1 MFYLHICTHTASP
14 IIPLDLE
21 DVHPTVVP
29 AGTPA
34 KHQPVMALTRAM
46 TAKLAAQRS
55 AEEGS
60 ATPAKSPSSRM
71 LPTPRSSRRPT
82 VCDVCLTEMPLNSDA
97 ASTLSFFNTNSNF
110 DINELAMQINAQF
123 TDLNDKVER
132 ISTKISHIEESI
144 IDQHAI
150 INELEREISIIGNT
164 LNKLSHVNP
173 NSSVIPSSSQHTL
186 TYFPRIDSPKPSSQP
201 KPSSYPRNSYPPP
214 SRSSL
219 SRSCAPP
226 PRPRPPS
233 PRSYPPPPPP
243 RSHPPPPRPR
253 PPPPPPHSYPPPPRP
268 RPPSHFSHSPLSLSH
283 PHSRSPPSHSHP
295 IRHDTTRS
303 QRNYHATSFSP
314 NTSASSSRKSLLVV
328 GDSNTKYIKFPN
340 ISYHRIPTYTI
351 EEIDPYRCVGYAKI
365 WIHVGINNLKSVRCG
380 GPDDVQKSFKLFM
393 QKVDCIGKLSP
404 NTTVIISPILP
415 TGVDIL
421 NERACAFNKLLFS
434 RKKWWAELN
443 FSVFANR
450 LNMLDNY
457 FRCFSNP
464 KDKIHLGANGI
475 HELERLI
482 AKRISLIDARSYSAV
497 VKSSST

>member
-1 MFYLHICTHTASP
+1 M
-14 IIPLDLE
+14 DLE

-46 TAKLAAQRS
+46 TAKLAALRS

-71 LPTPRSSRRPT
+71 LPTPHSSRRPT
-82 VCDVCLTEMPLNSDA
+82 VCDVCLTEMSMNSDA
-97 ASTLSFFNTNSNF
+97 ASTISFFSTNSNF
-110 DINELAMQINAQF
+110 DINELAIQINAQF
-123 TDLNDKVER
+123 TDLNNKVER
-132 ISTKISHIEESI
+132 ISTKISHIDESI

-150 INELEREISIIGNT
+150 INELEREISLIGNT
-164 LNKLSHVNP
+164 LDKLSHVNP

-233 PRSYPPPPPP
+233 PRS
-243 RSHPPPPRPR
+243 HPPPPRPR
-253 PPPPPPHSYPPPPRP
+253 PPPPHSYPPRP
-268 RPPSHFSHSPLSLSH
+268 RPPSPLSHPPLSRSH
-283 PHSRSPPSHSHP
+283 PHSRSPPSHSNP
-295 IRHDTTRS
+295 IHNNTTRS
-303 QRNYHATSFSP
+303 LRNYHASSFSP
-314 NTSASSSRKSLLVV
+314 NTSTSSSRKSLLVM

-351 EEIDPYRCVGYAKI
+351 EEIDPNRCVGYAKI
-365 WIHVGINNLKSVRCG
+365 WIQVGINNLKSVRCG
-380 GPDDVQKSFKLFM
+380 GPDDVRKSFELFT
-393 QKVDCIGKLSP
+393 QKVDRIGKLSP

-421 NERACAFNKLLFS
+421 NERARAFNKLLFS
-434 RKKWWAELN
+434 RKRWWVDLN
-443 FSVFANR
+443 LSVFANMF
-450 LNMLDNY
+450 NMLDNY

-464 KDKIHLGANGI
+464 KDKMHLGANGI
-475 HELERLI
+475 HDLERLI

-497 VKSSST
+497 VKSIST